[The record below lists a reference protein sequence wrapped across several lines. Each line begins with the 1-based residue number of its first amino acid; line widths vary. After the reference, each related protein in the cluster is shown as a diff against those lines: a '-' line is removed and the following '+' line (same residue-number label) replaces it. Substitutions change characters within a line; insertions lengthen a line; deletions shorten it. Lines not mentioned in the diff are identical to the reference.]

1 MVKRSKRV
9 TSREKNCAASQGSKL
24 HDNEQQ
30 RLIFE
35 QASSSILTFD
45 FSAALPALE
54 LFLPSS
60 DSFWTSGMYPG
71 LFARRISASDIFFYF
86 FCIFFFGRERF
97 RFRFISK
104 WHALEFEAACQ
115 RCVQPEHAEKH
126 TQGEEGSSNVK
137 NFVKIKGRS

>member
-86 FCIFFFGRERF
+86 FCIFFLEGKGFASDSFRSGMHWNSRRHVSDACNRNMQRNTHREKRGH
-97 RFRFISK
+97 R
-104 WHALEFEAACQ
+104 
-115 RCVQPEHAEKH
+115 
-126 TQGEEGSSNVK
+126 T
-137 NFVKIKGRS
+137 

>member
-86 FCIFFFGRERF
+86 FLYFFFFWKGKVSLPIHFEVACIGIRGGMSAMRATGTCRETHTGRRGVIERKKF
-97 RFRFISK
+97 R
-104 WHALEFEAACQ
+104 
-115 RCVQPEHAEKH
+115 
-126 TQGEEGSSNVK
+126 K
-137 NFVKIKGRS
+137 N